1 MNTKLFKNL
10 AVVLLCLGAFS
21 ILRAA
26 ENTMKS
32 SHTDGVPSTPVPEL
46 ASAKWT
52 EIKDLSYDMRGAFTA
67 GLQKL
72 ESTVDAQI
80 NELRAKRAAM
90 NSLSDTK
97 EWDFAMKEMRDSRDY
112 LRAQVVDLNN
122 ATPETWDQ
130 QKEKV
135 GQAWVRTQDA
145 YDKVKS
151 STTS

>member
-1 MNTKLFKNL
+1 MDTKHFKNL
-10 AVVLLCLGAFS
+10 AVVILCLGAFS
-21 ILRAA
+21 IVRSA
-26 ENTMKS
+26 ENKMKS
-32 SHTDGVPSTPVPEL
+32 AGSDGMPSAPVPDL

-67 GLQKL
+67 GLKKM
-72 ESTVDAQI
+72 ESTVEEQI

-90 NSLSDTK
+90 NSQSDTK